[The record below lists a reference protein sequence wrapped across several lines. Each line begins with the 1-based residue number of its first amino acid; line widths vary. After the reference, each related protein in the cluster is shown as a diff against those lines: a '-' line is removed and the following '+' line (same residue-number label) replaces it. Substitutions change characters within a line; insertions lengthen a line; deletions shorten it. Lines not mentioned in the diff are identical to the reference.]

1 MRECV
6 LVLNQ
11 SLLQQNIHMILSPD
25 SMLKRRENKCSSGH
39 YGQTLQSKFYQ
50 ATGNYVQKIKISF
63 PWVHLQTILAF
74 DVSFVFI
81 KFIFTLSF
89 SPALGLI
96 HIVLNFVFWFVC
108 HRCCLKIHAKLCI
121 QSGSIQRRR
130 TSSCSLP
137 KLFKD
142 ILMYVKFWTWR
153 K

>member
-25 SMLKRRENKCSSGH
+25 SMLQRRENKCSSGH

-96 HIVLNFVFWFVC
+96 HIVLNFVFWFV
-108 HRCCLKIHAKLCI
+108 RNVKGVTLKYMQNFVSSRAAYKDVEHHHVAFPNYLK
-121 QSGSIQRRR
+121 
-130 TSSCSLP
+130 TSWC
-137 KLFKD
+137 
-142 ILMYVKFWTWR
+142 M
-153 K
+153 